1 MRSQRK
7 KEGLDGEPMMT
18 VAEVSNCLSLSASS
32 VYRLVADLRAIR
44 IGGRWRFRASDV
56 DEWLLKQRTA
66 TEPQIEPVRELG
78 SEVRLLPH
86 MDEKN
91 IFLDVPD
98 TEAGIL
104 IRNAMD
110 RAELSLTEGPEQAAR
125 ERIYASIMER
135 ERLCST
141 ALHPEVAFPHPREPE
156 QCPLGRDQIVIVR
169 AAQPVEFREIHGY
182 RPRIVFLLLARTVS
196 LQLLWEARLSH
207 LLHQEGF
214 VQKVLSAKSPRGL
227 YEVFSPSSR
236 CPEDTRLSS

>member
-1 MRSQRK
+1 
-7 KEGLDGEPMMT
+7 
-18 VAEVSNCLSLSASS
+18 
-32 VYRLVADLRAIR
+32 
-44 IGGRWRFRASDV
+44 
-56 DEWLLKQRTA
+56 
-66 TEPQIEPVRELG
+66 
-78 SEVRLLPH
+78 
-86 MDEKN
+86 
-91 IFLDVPD
+91 
-98 TEAGIL
+98 
-104 IRNAMD
+104 
-110 RAELSLTEGPEQAAR
+110 
-125 ERIYASIMER
+125 MER